1 MNKKTL
7 SLWAVLLL
15 CVSKIVA
22 QPHNPFGNA
31 LIPDMV
37 ADASI
42 QEIDGVF
49 YCYAT
54 TDGYGRG
61 LATSGP
67 PVVWK
72 SKDFVNWHFD
82 GIYFPSAADQKYWAP
97 SKAIAANGKY
107 YIYPT
112 INGYMYPAVADAPE
126 GPFRLARGKDEF
138 VLPYNTEA
146 TLLQT
151 KDPGGIDTEVF
162 IDDDGQAYAFW
173 GRRHVARLNKDMIT
187 LDSIQTITTPHKE
200 YSEGPIFFKRKGIY
214 YYLYTIGGDEKYQ
227 YAYIMSRIS
236 PLGPFEFPQNDI
248 ITTTDYERGVFG
260 PGHGC
265 VFNLEGTDNYYMAY
279 LEFGRRSTNRQTYVN
294 KLEFNADGTIRPV
307 SLTLD
312 GVGALR
318 KVKRRATLVPDTV
331 YASSVCEPLYI
342 KPMKDERCR
351 RTEYFIPSFAFDKAN
366 GSRWMA
372 VESDKTPWITVDLG
386 RKRKVR
392 NSEVYFV
399 RPTAGHAYILEG
411 SDDGKIWHRCG
422 GCDTKEIK
430 SPHTDNVNGRYR
442 YLRVSITEGV
452 AGVWEWNI
460 Y

>member
-1 MNKKTL
+1 MSKKIF

-15 CVSKIVA
+15 CAGKTVA

-97 SKAIAANGKY
+97 SKAVAANGKY

-138 VLPYNTEA
+138 TLPYNAEA

-173 GRRHVARLNKDMIT
+173 GRRHVAKLNKDMMT

-227 YAYIMSRIS
+227 YAYIMSRVS

-279 LEFGRRSTNRQTYVN
+279 LEFGRRSTIARLTSINWNSMQMGPYGQYRLPWMEWAPCVKSSVVPPLFRIRFMLPAYVN
-294 KLEFNADGTIRPV
+294 RFT
-307 SLTLD
+307 
-312 GVGALR
+312 
-318 KVKRRATLVPDTV
+318 
-331 YASSVCEPLYI
+331 
-342 KPMKDERCR
+342 
-351 RTEYFIPSFAFDKAN
+351 
-366 GSRWMA
+366 
-372 VESDKTPWITVDLG
+372 
-386 RKRKVR
+386 
-392 NSEVYFV
+392 
-399 RPTAGHAYILEG
+399 
-411 SDDGKIWHRCG
+411 
-422 GCDTKEIK
+422 
-430 SPHTDNVNGRYR
+430 
-442 YLRVSITEGV
+442 
-452 AGVWEWNI
+452 
-460 Y
+460 